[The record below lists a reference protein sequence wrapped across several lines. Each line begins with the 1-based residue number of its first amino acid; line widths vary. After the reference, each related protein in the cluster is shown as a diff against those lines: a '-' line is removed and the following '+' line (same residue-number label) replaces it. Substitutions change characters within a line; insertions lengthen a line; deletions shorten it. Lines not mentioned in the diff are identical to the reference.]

1 MKLITDQ
8 QTNGLVNPEFR
19 EYLKT
24 RVEKTEFTTEEID
37 SIRKTLSGALDQF
50 GGLGIAATQLGI
62 KKRACF
68 INVDG
73 DELLLINPQITE
85 RSDEGFIFIEGCL
98 SIPKTIKQPL
108 KTIRSTKVVV
118 QTDNLGEL
126 TFEINKEG
134 DKDSVSKETMQTV
147 VVQHEIDH
155 LDGITI
161 RDRVYSTTIVKN
173 EKWGRNDKVI
183 MKSPKGELVEIKY
196 KRANDYF
203 LKGYE
208 IV

>member
-1 MKLITDQ
+1 MKLITDKL
-8 QTNGLVNPEFR
+8 TNGLTNPKFV

-24 RVEKTEFTTEEID
+24 PVPKSEFTTEELD
-37 SIRKTLSGALDQF
+37 SLREQLSNALVEH

-62 KKRACF
+62 KKRVCL
-68 INVDG
+68 INVEG
-73 DELLLINPQITE
+73 DELFLVNPVIV
-85 RSDEGFIFIEGCL
+85 DADKEGFIFYEGCL
-98 SIPKTIKQPL
+98 SIPKTMERPIQ
-108 KTIRSTKVVV
+108 TIRPIKVVV

-126 TFEINKEG
+126 TFQINKEG

-147 VVQHEIDH
+147 VIQHEIDH

-161 RDRVYSTTIVKN
+161 KDRVFSTTITKKTSYGRN
-173 EKWGRNDKVI
+173 EKII
-183 MKSPKGELVEIKY
+183 MKSPKGELVEVKY
-196 KRANDYF
+196 KRANDYY